1 MRLKEQTIAIVMV
14 AGLLAGPSSAFAK
27 GLLIPAIDITIDTI
41 HTEGFRGHLASDQGQ
56 IKRGEKLTGGL
67 LDLWENGATL
77 CLNHVYADEFEMVPK
92 NGDCFAVGYLP
103 LLKTRDATIAVD
115 ESKLYR
121 PEIVTLGVTPRY
133 ERDFGFIR
141 E

>member
-1 MRLKEQTIAIVMV
+1 MRLNEQSIATFMV
-14 AGLLAGPSSAFAK
+14 VGLLAGSSSAFAK

-56 IKRGEKLTGGL
+56 FKQGDKLTGGL

-77 CLNHVYADEFEMVPK
+77 CLSHVYTDEFEMVPK

-103 LLKTRDATIAVD
+103 LLKTRD
-115 ESKLYR
+115 
-121 PEIVTLGVTPRY
+121 
-133 ERDFGFIR
+133 
-141 E
+141 